1 MKYLKVLNKYFA
13 KYKWHLS
20 LGILFVAVSNW
31 FSVLSPQVIR
41 YSFDLVKENIGYYQL
56 FSGFEL
62 QAQFYKVFS
71 GVLFYFGVTVLLLA
85 LLKGV
90 FMYFMRQTIIVM
102 SRLIEYDMKN
112 EMYAHYQ
119 QLSTAFYKRNN
130 TGDLMSRISEDV
142 SRVRMYT
149 GPAIMYSINLL
160 VLFVMVIATMLSVNA
175 ELTLY
180 VLIPLPILSLS
191 IYYVNNIIN
200 RKSEIIQEKLS
211 SLTTEAQQVYSGIRV
226 VKAYIKEKL
235 FLNLFEKDATDYKN
249 AALDLV
255 RIESYFNPLMML
267 LIGLSTILTIY
278 IGGIQVINGEITPG
292 NIAEFVMYVNMLT
305 WPVTALGWV
314 VSIIQRAAAS
324 QKRIS
329 EFLEEKPDIVSPAG
343 GTNFQLQGDIEFRN
357 VTFTYPDTGITALK
371 NVSFRINSGQK
382 LAIIGRTGTG
392 KTTIAEL
399 LLRMYD
405 VSEGQILVDGKDI
418 RTLNLNDLRRQVG
431 YVPQDVFLFSD
442 SIENNIAFS
451 HPDNNNTAES
461 AARNASVHNEILGFK
476 EQYQTIVGERGIT
489 LSGGQKQRISIARAI
504 IKNPSLIILDD
515 CLSAVDTNT
524 EKTILSNMRD
534 VLTGKTSIIITHRI
548 STLLNFDKII
558 VLENGSIAEWGTHQE
573 LLNRKGLYYELLEK
587 QRIEENILT

>member
-1 MKYLKVLNKYFA
+1 MNYLSVLNKYFL

-20 LGILFVAVSNW
+20 LWILFVIISNF

-56 FSGFEL
+56 FNGFSL
-62 QAQFYKVFS
+62 QIEFYKVFS
-71 GVLFYFGVTVLLLA
+71 GVLLYFGITVLMLA
-85 LLKGV
+85 VLKGV

-102 SRLIEYDMKN
+102 SRLIEFDMKN

-119 QLSTAFYKRNN
+119 KLSTAFYKRNN

-160 VLFVMVIATMLSVNA
+160 MLFIMVISTMLSVNP

-180 VLIPLPILSLS
+180 VLIPLPVLSVS

-200 RKSEIIQEKLS
+200 KKSEIIQEKLS

-226 VKAYIKEKL
+226 VKSYIKEKL
-235 FLNLFEKDATDYKN
+235 FQQLFEKDATDYKK
-249 AALDLV
+249 AALGLV
-255 RIESYFNPLMML
+255 KIESYFNPLMML
-267 LIGLSTILTIY
+267 LVGLSTILTIY
-278 IGGIQVINGEITPG
+278 VGGIQVINGEITTG

-329 EFLEEKPDIVSPAG
+329 EFLQQKPEIISPADG
-343 GTNFQLQGDIEFRN
+343 IHFELQGNIEFRN

-371 NVSFRINSGQK
+371 NISFTVKAGQK
-382 LAIIGRTGTG
+382 LALIGKTGTG

-405 VSEGQILVDGKDI
+405 VTDGEILIDGKNI
-418 RTLNLNDLRRQVG
+418 KALNLNDLRRQIG
-431 YVPQDVFLFSD
+431 YVPQDIFLFSD
-442 SIENNIAFS
+442 TIENNIAFS
-451 HPDNNNTAES
+451 NADNNISAE
-461 AARNASVHNEILGFK
+461 AAAKNASVHHDISDFK
-476 EQYQTIVGERGIT
+476 HQYGTMVGERGIT

-504 IKNPSLIILDD
+504 IKNPSLIMLDD

-524 EKTILSNMRD
+524 EKIILTNLRE
-534 VLTGKTSIIITHRI
+534 VLKNKTSIIITHRI
-548 STLLNFDKII
+548 STMLEFDNIL
-558 VLENGSIAEWGTHQE
+558 VLENGKIAESGTHHE
-573 LLNRKGLYYELLEK
+573 LINNKGIYYELFEK
-587 QRIEENILT
+587 QRTDENILT

>member
-1 MKYLKVLNKYFA
+1 MNYLSVLNKYFL

-20 LGILFVAVSNW
+20 LGILFVIISNF

-56 FSGFEL
+56 FNGFSL
-62 QAQFYKVFS
+62 QIEFYKVFS
-71 GVLFYFGVTVLLLA
+71 GVLLYFGITVLMLA
-85 LLKGV
+85 VLKGV

-102 SRLIEYDMKN
+102 SRLIEFDMKN

-119 QLSTAFYKRNN
+119 KLSTAFYKRNN

-160 VLFVMVIATMLSVNA
+160 MLFIMVISTMLSVNP

-180 VLIPLPILSLS
+180 VLIPLPVLSVS

-200 RKSEIIQEKLS
+200 KKSEIIQEKLS

-226 VKAYIKEKL
+226 VKSYIKEKL
-235 FLNLFEKDATDYKN
+235 FQQLFEKDATDYKK
-249 AALDLV
+249 AALGLV
-255 RIESYFNPLMML
+255 KIESYFNPLMML
-267 LIGLSTILTIY
+267 LVGLSTILTIY
-278 IGGIQVINGEITPG
+278 VGGIQVINGEITTG

-329 EFLEEKPDIVSPAG
+329 EFLQQKPEIISPADG
-343 GTNFQLQGDIEFRN
+343 IHFELQGNIEFRN

-371 NVSFRINSGQK
+371 NISFTVKAGQK
-382 LAIIGRTGTG
+382 LALIGKTGTG

-405 VSEGQILVDGKDI
+405 VTDGEILIDGKNI
-418 RTLNLNDLRRQVG
+418 KALNLNDLRRQIG
-431 YVPQDVFLFSD
+431 YVPQDIFLFSD
-442 SIENNIAFS
+442 TIENNIAFS
-451 HPDNNNTAES
+451 NADNNISAE
-461 AARNASVHNEILGFK
+461 AAAKNASVHHDISDFK
-476 EQYQTIVGERGIT
+476 HQYGTMVGERGIT

-504 IKNPSLIILDD
+504 IKNPSLIMLDD

-524 EKTILSNMRD
+524 EKIILTNLRE
-534 VLTGKTSIIITHRI
+534 VLKNKTSIIITHRI
-548 STLLNFDKII
+548 STMLEFDNIL
-558 VLENGSIAEWGTHQE
+558 VLENGKIAESGTHHE
-573 LLNRKGLYYELLEK
+573 LINNKGIYYELFEK
-587 QRIEENILT
+587 QRTDENILT